1 MFALLDVEQQK
12 DLLAYIRKREKQGNT
27 SKVPLCAVSECYYLP
42 NGLDQSLTEIQEGN
56 LYLCLEERTVYVKGQ
71 KIELTTKEFDALYL
85 LIINK
90 RRVMT
95 FETISY
101 HVWGEDYI
109 DVTTQAIHNLMSRLR
124 QKLQTAPDMPE
135 YIISIRGVGLN
146 LIIKS
151 DGLFWS
157 ELKVKCKESEIHIQ
171 YNDPN

>member
-1 MFALLDVEQQK
+1 MLF
-12 DLLAYIRKREKQGNT
+12 R
-27 SKVPLCAVSECYYLP
+27 SAVSECYYLP

>member
-1 MFALLDVEQQK
+1 M
-12 DLLAYIRKREKQGNT
+12 
-27 SKVPLCAVSECYYLP
+27 
-42 NGLDQSLTEIQEGN
+42 
-56 LYLCLEERTVYVKGQ
+56 YVKGQ

-135 YIISIRGVGLN
+135 YIISIRGVGY
-146 LIIKS
+146 KF
-151 DGLFWS
+151 D
-157 ELKVKCKESEIHIQ
+157 
-171 YNDPN
+171 Y

>member
-1 MFALLDVEQQK
+1 MEQQK
-12 DLLAYIRKREKQGNT
+12 DLLEYILKREKQDNT
-27 SKVPLCAVSECYYLP
+27 SKVPLCAVSECSYLP
-42 NGLDQSLTEIQEGN
+42 NGSTQSLTEIQEGN

-135 YIISIRGVGLN
+135 YIISIRGVGY
-146 LIIKS
+146 KFDS
-151 DGLFWS
+151 
-157 ELKVKCKESEIHIQ
+157 
-171 YNDPN
+171 

>member
-1 MFALLDVEQQK
+1 M
-12 DLLAYIRKREKQGNT
+12 
-27 SKVPLCAVSECYYLP
+27 
-42 NGLDQSLTEIQEGN
+42 
-56 LYLCLEERTVYVKGQ
+56 YVKGQ

-124 QKLQTAPDMPE
+124 QKLQTVPGMPD
-135 YIISIRGVGLN
+135 YIIRQGTRPF
-146 LIIKS
+146 
-151 DGLFWS
+151 LFGRD
-157 ELKVKCKESEIHIQ
+157 IPIAAHP
-171 YNDPN
+171 Y

>member
-1 MFALLDVEQQK
+1 M
-12 DLLAYIRKREKQGNT
+12 
-27 SKVPLCAVSECYYLP
+27 
-42 NGLDQSLTEIQEGN
+42 
-56 LYLCLEERTVYVKGQ
+56 YVKGQ

-171 YNDPN
+171 YNAPN